1 MDIFP
6 STLIIAKNKD
16 TINKKICQLC
26 SDLDHQF
33 NQNNP
38 DILLIDENSGWGID
52 QIRKIN
58 NFLSQKPFSHQNKIV
73 IILET
78 QNLNIESQ
86 NALLKNL
93 EEPGKNNFLILSA
106 NKIKSILPTIISRCK
121 TIKISEKPKDENKK
135 NIEITSNLNKD
146 LTLSEKL
153 GQDKESI
160 LHLLENELYFYQQDL
175 IKNPNQKTIL
185 LIEKIIKAIQMINA
199 NVDPRSAL
207 DYIFISAFSPY

>member
-16 TINKKICQLC
+16 SVNKKICQLC

-33 NQNNP
+33 HPNNP
-38 DILLIDENSGWGID
+38 DILLINENLGWGID

-58 NFLSQKPFSHQNKIV
+58 NFLSQKPFSHQNKII
-73 IILET
+73 IILEA

-93 EEPGKNNFLILSA
+93 EEPGINNYLILSA
-106 NKIKSILPTIISRCK
+106 NKIKSILPTIISRCH
-121 TIKISEKPKDENKK
+121 TIKISEKLKKENKQ
-135 NIEITSNLNKD
+135 NIKITGNLIKD
-146 LTLSEKL
+146 LALSEKL
-153 GQDKESI
+153 GQDKENI
-160 LHLLENELYFYQQDL
+160 LPMLENELYFYQQNL
-175 IKNPNQKTIL
+175 IKNPNQKTKYL
-185 LIEKIIKAIQMINA
+185 LEKIIKAIQMINA

>member
-16 TINKKICQLC
+16 SLDKKICQMCTL
-26 SDLDHQF
+26 LNHQF

-38 DILLIDENSGWGID
+38 DILLIDQESGWGID

-58 NFLSQKPFSHQNKIV
+58 NFLSQKPFSHQSKIV

-78 QNLNIESQ
+78 QNLNTESQ

-93 EEPGKNNFLILSA
+93 EEPGTDNYLILST
-106 NKIKSILPTIISRCK
+106 NKIKSILPTILSRCQI
-121 TIKISEKPKDENKK
+121 IKISEKSKFENKTQ
-135 NIEITSNLNKD
+135 IIITGNLSKD
-146 LTLSEKL
+146 LSLSEKL
-153 GQDKESI
+153 GKDKEGI
-160 LHLLENELYFYQQDL
+160 LPLLENELYFYQQDL
-175 IKNPNQKTIL
+175 VKNPNEKTRF

-199 NVDPRSAL
+199 NVDPKNAL
-207 DYIFISAFSPY
+207 DFIFLT